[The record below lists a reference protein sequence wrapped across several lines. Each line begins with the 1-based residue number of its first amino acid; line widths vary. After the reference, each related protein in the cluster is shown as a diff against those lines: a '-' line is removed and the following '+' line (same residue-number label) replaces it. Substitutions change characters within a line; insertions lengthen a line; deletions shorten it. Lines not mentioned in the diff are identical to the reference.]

1 MGDGGS
7 CHPRDNIALRWLA
20 KDLNLGYDIFGNV
33 MLSREKQAENM
44 AREILKHGK
53 NIYFSSD
60 TYKPGTD
67 LLNGSYSVLVQH
79 FVMEQGGNVVSGLAG
94 EKADVIVRVHQD
106 DKIESDG
113 TTIIFDPWRSYP
125 SADNVVHYGKDS
137 KIFMSGK

>member
-1 MGDGGS
+1 
-7 CHPRDNIALRWLA
+7 
-20 KDLNLGYDIFGNV
+20 
-33 MLSREKQAENM
+33 M
-44 AREILKHGK
+44 AREILNHGK

-79 FVMEQGGNVVSGLAG
+79 FVMEQGGNVVSGLTG